1 MFPAVPA
8 VREDHV
14 PVKRFVYNESSRTY
28 NLYVEGPPSSIVD
41 ISLLNKVT
49 DPCLDP
55 VRSYPLGSVVAS
67 YGPVH
72 QLPVR
77 VPKLLQS
84 IEEEDDEESCSSN
97 SDDDISSEASGSEE
111 TAVEKR
117 RINKRVLKRVKIIKE
132 KIKYF
137 TRTTTKQAECLNQS
151 NNRTREW
158 NDHVLE
164 VLENVVIDMGT
175 E

>member
-8 VREDHV
+8 IQEDHV
-14 PVKRFVYNESSRTY
+14 PVKKFVYNESSRTY
-28 NLYVEGPPSSIVD
+28 NLVIGGLSSIVD
-41 ISLLNKVT
+41 ISLKNKVT

-55 VRSYPLGSVVAS
+55 VRSYPLGSVIVPC
-67 YGPVH
+67 GPVH

-84 IEEEDDEESCSSN
+84 IEEEDDVESDSSN
-97 SDDDISSEASGSEE
+97 SDDYISSEASGSEE
-111 TAVEKR
+111 TAAEKR
-117 RINKRVLKRVKIIKE
+117 RINKRVLKKVNIIKE
-132 KIKYF
+132 KVKYF

-151 NNRTREW
+151 NNRTREL

-164 VLENVVIDMGT
+164 VLENVIIDMVT

>member
-28 NLYVEGPPSSIVD
+28 NLFVGAPSSIVD
-41 ISLLNKVT
+41 ISLLNTVT

-55 VRSYPLGSVVAS
+55 VRSYPLGPVVVS

-72 QLPVR
+72 QLRVR

-84 IEEEDDEESCSSN
+84 IEEDDEESCSSN

-111 TAVEKR
+111 TAEEKR